1 MSLSLKE
8 HKHIAM
14 DREHLQNALVT
25 AILGR
30 KVEGRPLRVAID
42 GRSAAGKTRLAA
54 ELAALI
60 DARGLQVLNP
70 SIDGFHHPR
79 ERRYPLGEFSAQGY
93 FEHAF
98 NYAAV
103 LDDLLRPISGDV
115 FPVHCRQMAVDLFT
129 DLPSYPPTI
138 NVGGQAIMLFEG
150 IFALR
155 RELEPYWDFK
165 ILLDVDPPT
174 ALSRAFVRN
183 STLAPDIVQLRHERR
198 YEPAWQ
204 FYLEKDP
211 PEPKADVIV
220 DNRCISN
227 PVLLKP
233 TDDEAIQ

>member
-1 MSLSLKE
+1 
-8 HKHIAM
+8 M
-14 DREHLQNALVT
+14 DREHLHSTLVA
-25 AILGR
+25 AILRR
-30 KVEGRPLRVAID
+30 KIEGRPLRVAID
-42 GRSAAGKTRLAA
+42 GRSASGKTRLAA
-54 ELAALI
+54 ELATLI
-60 DARGLQVLNP
+60 GKLGFQVLNP

-79 ERRYPLGEFSAQGY
+79 ERRYPQGGFSAQGY

-103 LDDLLRPISGDV
+103 VDNLLKPISGDV
-115 FPVHCRQMAVDLFT
+115 FPVHCRQIAVDLLT
-129 DLPSYPPTI
+129 DLPSYPPTLI
-138 NVGGQAIMLFEG
+138 VGGQAIMIFEG

-183 STLAPDIVQLRHERR
+183 SPMTPDVVQLRYERR

-204 FYLEKDP
+204 FYLAKDP
-211 PEPKADVIV
+211 PEPKADVVV
-220 DNRCISN
+220 DNRCLSH

-233 TDDEAIQ
+233 TNEEPRQ